1 MGPQRQAGLT
11 PAGIH
16 IVKVARP
23 GKPTRWYIYA
33 WRGGP
38 AIRVHPG
45 TDRPR
50 LTREDIAA
58 IAAAHAADRA
68 PADTV
73 AGLTSMWTQ
82 SREWQALAIST
93 ADLWSGALLRIEAKW
108 GKVPLR
114 VFADPRM
121 TPKILKWRDDMGNT
135 PRAADEHVKVLRM
148 LLAWGMLHG
157 RVICNPA
164 AAIPTLYRGGQR
176 EEIVWLPE
184 DCAAFDREADPNK
197 RGPQQWLVDARRLAE
212 LTGLRRADLV
222 AVTFADVSETH
233 IALTAG
239 KKSNGKR
246 RRVVVPIVPGLREL
260 VAELRTRHR
269 NEGVTTLIVGSRGN
283 PVTPGTLTVEFNR
296 RRNAANAGR
305 GIVYPAQHADEHPR
319 AKHLHDLRGT
329 FATRLMT
336 LPGGSLTDAQIALI
350 LGWTEHRIAAIRRR
364 YVDETAIVVAIA
376 TRMAATQV

>member
-1 MGPQRQAGLT
+1 MT
-11 PAGIH
+11 PSGIH

-23 GKPTRWYIYA
+23 GKPTRHYIYA

-38 AIRVHPG
+38 AIRVHTGP
-45 TDRPR
+45 DKPR

-58 IAAAHAADRA
+58 IAAAHQADRA

-73 AGLTSMWTQ
+73 AGLATAWTQ
-82 SREWQALAIST
+82 SREWTQLAKST
-93 ADLWSGALLRIEAKW
+93 AVLWSGALLRIEAKW
-108 GKVPLR
+108 GKVPLG
-114 VFADPRM
+114 VFGDPRM
-121 TPKILKWRDDMGNT
+121 TPKILKWRDGMGET

-184 DCAAFDREADPNK
+184 DCAAFDLACSAHHERS
-197 RGPQQWLVDARRLAE
+197 RGTQFLVDARRLAE

-260 VAELRTRHR
+260 VADLRTRRR
-269 NEGVTTLIVGSRGN
+269 NEGVNTLIVGSRGN

-305 GIVYPAQHADEHPR
+305 GIVHPAQHADEAPR

-329 FATRLMT
+329 FATKLMT

-376 TRMAATQV
+376 TRMAKGQV